1 MIPHTLPR
9 TGDAPVT
16 FSGSLL
22 AESDGRMQSGRDHNR
37 YHNIALYRTDGG
49 SYVVSI
55 SYRTMWEGEQDQ
67 HTVETRGS
75 AAEAVEVLREYDPTD
90 SVMGFPPGAAYAE
103 KQARL
108 LRDIETRYDAQVS
121 ELLAEHSDLFAE
133 RIA

>member
-16 FSGSLL
+16 FSGQLL
-22 AESDGRMQSGRDHNR
+22 AESEGRMQSGRDHNR
-37 YHNIALYRTDGG
+37 YHDVALYRTDGG
-49 SYVVSI
+49 SVVVSI
-55 SYRTMWEGEQDQ
+55 SYRTIWEGEQDR
-67 HTVETRGS
+67 HTVEVADS
-75 AAEAVEVLREYDPTD
+75 AAAAVAILREYDPTEP
-90 SVMGFPPGAAYAE
+90 VMGFPPGIAYAE

-121 ELLAEHSDLFAE
+121 ELLTEHSDLFAE